1 LSKEIG
7 PTGKNALKDP
17 VSSRTLKS
25 GFKLDI
31 NINMSGKAKK
41 IARETAAK
49 FLKMPTSTFISLPT
63 F

>member
-25 GFKLDI
+25 GFKLDM

-49 FLKMPTSTFISLPT
+49 
-63 F
+63 